1 MMKMFT
7 EMLTRKPKMRD
18 EDIWAWARVEY
29 KKDAAW
35 AFAEMKEN
43 GTAPDVRAY

>member
-35 AFAEMKEN
+35 AFAEMKATGN
-43 GTAPDVRAY
+43 APNVSAI